1 MDSGSQAVFNC
12 SVQGSTGDWSLY
24 WLKDGNRIQVNA
36 NVELL
41 NNGESLLLK
50 SAGRGDS
57 GMYQCF
63 AQNHEETAQAS
74 AELILGGIKASLHC
88 NYCNYYY

>member
-1 MDSGSQAVFNC
+1 MVDSGSQAVFNC

-24 WLKDGNRIQVNA
+24 WLKNGHRIQDGTDI
-36 NVELL
+36 EIM
-41 NNGESLLLK
+41 NNGEILVLK
-50 SAGRGDS
+50 RIERKDS

-74 AELILGGIKASLHC
+74 AELILGGA
-88 NYCNYYY
+88 